1 MKIEIVLIALGC
13 AQDQLYA
20 VADVTDSSIEKK
32 FPRGKLLLNQGPD
45 QLARQLLL
53 EHVSIEAQ
61 PCKLSFDIPGNNRI
75 QLIYYYLIPGKS
87 TLPDLNLISLSAE
100 EGLDTP
106 VLISSVKQ
114 IDSQLLQGFVKQL
127 RLKLFGAMNPSK
139 TETGFKELIAL
150 LPEVFNIKD
159 VAATYKALMGERPK
173 FGTSLIMRLLPSYV
187 IKTAKGEKVFEGRGL
202 IEEYED
208 PQGELANHLVEEHK
222 DYYKKGGRRAVKL
235 YKKRK

>member
-13 AQDQLYA
+13 TQDQLYA
-20 VADVTDSSIEKK
+20 AADVTDTSIEKR
-32 FPRGKLLLNQGPD
+32 FPRGELEHNQNPD
-45 QLARQLLL
+45 QLARQLLF
-53 EHVSIEAQ
+53 EHASIEAQ
-61 PCKLSFDIPGNNRI
+61 PCKLSFDIPDKNRI

-87 TLPDLNLISLSAE
+87 SLPELNLIALSVE

-106 VLISSVKQ
+106 LLISSVNQ
-114 IDSQLLQGFVKQL
+114 LDSQLLQGFVTQL
-127 RLKLFGAMNPSK
+127 RFKLFGAMNPSK
-139 TETGFKELIAL
+139 IETGFKELIAL

-187 IKTAKGEKVFEGRGL
+187 MKTAKGEKVFEGRGL
-202 IEEYED
+202 IEEYKD
-208 PQGELANHLVEEHK
+208 PQGELANHLVKEHK

-235 YKKRK
+235 YIKR